1 MKTLR
6 SEYPSGED
14 CTVIYITQEDEVDEV
29 DEVK

>member
-14 CTVIYITQEDEVDEV
+14 CTVIYITQEDEVN
-29 DEVK
+29 EVK